1 MRTKNPKHHEQLVA
15 LRKIEG
21 QVRGMQKMIEEDRYC
36 VQILN
41 QLHAVVGALLT
52 VENKMLKKHIET
64 CVVETLKG
72 SSPEKEKKKIDEVLH
87 LLNRKRRGG

>member
-1 MRTKNPKHHEQLVA
+1 MKAKNSKHHEQLVA
-15 LRKIEG
+15 LKKIEG
-21 QVRGMQKMIEEDRYC
+21 QIRGMEKMIEDGRYC

-52 VENKMLKKHIET
+52 VENKMIKRHIET
-64 CVVETLKG
+64 CVVDALKG
-72 SSPEKEKKKIDEVLH
+72 KSGERRKKTIDEVLY